1 MRLSDKDL
9 DRLSREAADQYDVEQ
24 NTSGW
29 DKLQQK
35 LDKHLPA
42 KAKRERRRFLFFIW
56 MLALL
61 TGGGLAWILT
71 GNHTRRDIS
80 LKEGSSEVNQ
90 VRSESDAP
98 RQSLEKSKSRE
109 FSDDKYPK
117 QVDDQRPVQ
126 KQQTLTA
133 DKPSTKRPE
142 STLAQSDRSNNNPKS
157 AKNFDKPAVTPGPDE
172 INTKNGKPVVQK
184 SRNKRVNDRGITK
197 TATPPASI
205 QPSAIEK
212 NSVEKHD
219 VPVAVSSANS
229 ARNELPG
236 TKENAAAATAQNQQ
250 SSDTAN
256 QSVTESLKPGA
267 DSSATVKKAFASQG
281 KSGFDKGLVVGV
293 LGAPDMSNVK
303 FTNTDKVG
311 YNVGIQV
318 DYRFSRRWSAN
329 AGIIYTKKN
338 YTSQGDDFNPPKG
351 SWIDN
356 IKLDLVEGSCTMF
369 DIPLNVRYDLTQ
381 GNRHRYFLSTGLS
394 TYLMKEEEYHYY
406 YQYTNGSPGYRSRTY
421 ASDEHHWLS
430 ILNIS
435 AGFEKKV
442 SRRLSL
448 QGEPYLK
455 IPLSGIGYGNLKI
468 NSYGIYFSIRYNTG
482 LLSGKK

>member
-29 DKLQQK
+29 DKLEQK

-42 KAKRERRRFLFFIW
+42 KVKKERRRFLFFIW

-61 TGGGLAWILT
+61 TGGGLVWMLT
-71 GNHTRRDIS
+71 GDHTRRDIS
-80 LKEGSSEVNQ
+80 LKEGSPEINH
-90 VRSESDAP
+90 VRSESDASD
-98 RQSLEKSKSRE
+98 QSLEKSKSRKLSE
-109 FSDDKYPK
+109 NKEPK
-117 QVDDQRPVQ
+117 KVDDQKSVQ
-126 KQQTLTA
+126 KQETLTTEKQKA
-133 DKPSTKRPE
+133 TTPQN
-142 STLAQSDRSNNNPKS
+142 TLAQSDASNKPVVNPG
-157 AKNFDKPAVTPGPDE
+157 FDEAT
-172 INTKNGKPVVQK
+172 TRNGKPVQK
-184 SRNKRVNDRGITK
+184 SRNKPVKDRALTE

-205 QPSAIEK
+205 QPSDRKK
-212 NSVEKHD
+212 NSVVNDK
-219 VPVAVSSANS
+219 VPVAVSGANS
-229 ARNELPG
+229 ASNEVPG
-236 TKENAAAATAQNQQ
+236 TKENAAPTTAQNQ
-250 SSDTAN
+250 SLDTTN
-256 QSVTESLKPGA
+256 ETVTESLKPGA
-267 DSSATVKKAFASQG
+267 DSSVTVKKASRPPG
-281 KSGFDKGLVVGV
+281 KSGFEKGLVVGV

-303 FTNTDKVG
+303 FTNTDKAG
-311 YNVGIQV
+311 YNVGIQL
-318 DYRFSRRWSAN
+318 DYRFSGRWSAST
-329 AGIIYTKKN
+329 GIIYTKKN
-338 YTSQGDDFNPPKG
+338 YTSQGEDFNPPKG

-356 IKLDLVEGSCTMF
+356 INLDLVEGSCTMF
-369 DIPLNVRYDLTQ
+369 DIPLNIRYDLTQ
-381 GNRHRYFLSTGLS
+381 GNKHRYFLTTGLS

-442 SRRLSL
+442 GKRLSI

-455 IPLSGIGYGNLKI
+455 IPLSGVGYGNLKL